1 METIAGSVKLKIS
14 LYVLFL
20 LFFGQSGYRLSSAIA
35 DVVERQKTNSLDYP
49 VGNIVNILGF
59 TASVL
64 VIPSMFV
71 ALSRGLK
78 YLLIIA
84 IAWFVV
90 VSSFETFG
98 PANTQRYYGDATKD
112 KFQNLG
118 LFAKVA
124 HQVVTILAR
133 IYIIWV
139 LMLCYLEMYAKKTQ
153 TAEETTTMSTQ

>member
-112 KFQNLG
+112 K
-118 LFAKVA
+118 
-124 HQVVTILAR
+124 

>member
-35 DVVERQKTNSLDYP
+35 DVVERQRTNSLDYP

-84 IAWFVV
+84 IALFVV

-98 PANTQRYYGDATKD
+98 PANTQPYYGATKD

-124 HQVVTILAR
+124 HQVVIILAR
-133 IYIIWV
+133 PR
-139 LMLCYLEMYAKKTQ
+139 
-153 TAEETTTMSTQ
+153 